1 MSVNKVLVEWSREEL
16 WATLCDRI
24 LLSGQISKSRYYQ
37 SFLEQVHLAE
47 ISEGLVVLHVKNDLI
62 QGFLLQNLKDV
73 IVTEL
78 SILVGSPTEIQVK
91 VNQGLVKQ
99 IQMDASPQLDDAE
112 SSSGAIGSVGSIGGI
127 APSEDMQSQGDY
139 QSQALQPRSENV
151 YQFPQQSHPFDQD
164 PFKADAQVSPKVNPQ
179 TESGFTSKA
188 EIPAGAIQ
196 QSKKANL
203 GHARAKAKINPHL
216 NFDQFVIGNS
226 NSNVYSTALSVA
238 NNPGDRITNPL
249 VIYGSTGLGK
259 THLLH
264 AIGNHSFECET
275 VTKVAYLSSEQFL
288 NHFVTSIQSGSQ
300 TPLAKYA
307 DLDLLMIDDIQFIAR
322 GEETQVHLI
331 ELLSLLVQRGKQV
344 VITCD
349 KYPHEVRGEK
359 NKKLH
364 EDLLR
369 RFEDGFVVDVEKP
382 DQATRLE
389 ILKQKALQAAG
400 RKDYFPMEV
409 LNFVS
414 ERYTSNVRE
423 LEGIVLKLFAYK
435 NMLGREISLDVA
447 RVVLGD
453 VRRNANRKFTMN
465 DIVEAVAEEF
475 NVPVSN
481 IISKSRKAEVMVARK
496 VAMYLARALTDNSL
510 HTIGIHFN
518 RDYSSV
524 QYCVRALMKILVKDP
539 ELNSKVETLRNK
551 LRQS

>member
-1 MSVNKVLVEWSREEL
+1 MLVEWSREEL

-62 QGFLLQNLKDV
+62 QGFLLQNLKEI

-112 SSSGAIGSVGSIGGI
+112 SRSGSTTPKDGV
-127 APSEDMQSQGDY
+127 
-139 QSQALQPRSENV
+139 QPHSENV
-151 YQFPQQSHPFDQD
+151 FQFPQHGNSSQDQQQTHPFDED
-164 PFKADAQVSPKVNPQ
+164 PFQVAPISK
-179 TESGFTSKA
+179 SDWTSRS

-203 GHARAKAKINPHL
+203 SHARAKAKINPHL

-475 NVPVSN
+475 KVPVSN

-539 ELNSKVETLRNK
+539 ELNSQVETLRNK